1 MVLLLCILLGYIKK
15 VFEKEFMYI
24 DFRFYLFEIN
34 IKINIFRL
42 IFVVCKIVLFNYFF
56 LVELFR

>member
-42 IFVVCKIVLFNYFF
+42 IFVVCKILLFNYFF